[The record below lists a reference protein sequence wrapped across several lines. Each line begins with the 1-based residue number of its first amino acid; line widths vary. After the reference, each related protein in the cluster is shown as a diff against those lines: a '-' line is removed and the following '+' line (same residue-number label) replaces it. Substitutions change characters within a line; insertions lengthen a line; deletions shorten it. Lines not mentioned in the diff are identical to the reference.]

1 MKFFYNLGARYILF
15 FCKSSRFQSH
25 MKELVQ
31 FWYDDRYSFKVSMSD
46 VNAYPNDFKV
56 KVTDF
61 EILHLSWLKFFRV
74 HVFQTK

>member
-1 MKFFYNLGARYILF
+1 
-15 FCKSSRFQSH
+15 

-31 FWYDDRYSFKVSMSD
+31 FWYDDRYSVKVSMSD

-56 KVTDF
+56 KVIDF